1 MPMTLIKPGSRW
13 LELPYGVRIE
23 VEPLTT
29 ARATAARN
37 EALRR
42 AGALTAEADAAA
54 KAGQEF
60 APMSFTGA
68 NISAI
73 AGITMEFEIEALAR
87 FGIRRWEGVNG
98 DDGNPLPVTP
108 EACEALAQHPEIGV
122 AFWAAYRR
130 PIDDLAAEGNV
141 SAPSASSDGAAGA
154 ITAPDAT
161 GAPAIETAITP
172 EPAENAPPS

>member
-1 MPMTLIKPGSRW
+1 MTLTKPAPRW
-13 LELPYGVRIE
+13 LELPYGVRVE

-42 AGALTAEADAAA
+42 AGALTAEAEAAA

-60 APMSFTGA
+60 SPASFSGA
-68 NISAI
+68 NVSAI
-73 AGITMEFEIEALAR
+73 AGITMEYEIEALAR

-98 DDGNPLPVTP
+98 PDGNPLPVTP
-108 EACEALAQHPEIGV
+108 EACEALAQHPELGV

-130 PIDDLAAEGNV
+130 PLDDLADEGNV

-154 ITAPDAT
+154 TTAPDAT
-161 GAPAIETAITP
+161 DAPATEAATP
-172 EPAENAPPS
+172 PEAAENAPPS